1 MVEQLLYL
9 DFNLWSLY
17 KSTVLKLNVKYSSS
31 ALTWKSQKF
40 TISKNNSNNFKTSK
54 FENENVS
61 NFACR
66 SDLWAKFKSPLPDW
80 EETKKDNRHQRDTLG
95 KLRFI
100 VFFFVSLKKNEAY
113 TELQQIKPPNSFQYD
128 ICIKKLTNFE
138 FSFTIGN
145 FRNSGTFLIYKW
157 CKKPINNKKKNTERN
172 VNEKEITFEFHV
184 TLYYCTQ
191 YTNWSFLLASLIL
204 VYFD

>member
-1 MVEQLLYL
+1 MFDRQTLCAGVTFGQ
-9 DFNLWSLY
+9 
-17 KSTVLKLNVKYSSS
+17 
-31 ALTWKSQKF
+31 
-40 TISKNNSNNFKTSK
+40 NSN
-54 FENENVS
+54 
-61 NFACR
+61 
-66 SDLWAKFKSPLPDW
+66 PLPDW

-100 VFFFVSLKKNEAY
+100 GFFCFFKKERSLHRITADKTPK
-113 TELQQIKPPNSFQYD
+113 LISMWH
-128 ICIKKLTNFE
+128 ICMKKLTNFE

-204 VYFD
+204 IYFD